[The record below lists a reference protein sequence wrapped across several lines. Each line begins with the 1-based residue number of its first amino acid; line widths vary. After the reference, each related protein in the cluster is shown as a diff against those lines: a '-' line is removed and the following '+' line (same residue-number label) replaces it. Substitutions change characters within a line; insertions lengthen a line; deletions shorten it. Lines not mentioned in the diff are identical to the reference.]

1 MTTNPLPQQG
11 LKTGVFVDVAN
22 IILNGGYGMRYDI
35 LRRFASRNAAQLLR
49 LNAYV
54 SYDSNRGDID
64 TDYRVGQ
71 MRFHSALRD
80 LGYKVIIKE
89 VRWYKD
95 SEGNN
100 ISKSNV
106 DMDLAVDALA
116 QSENLDRVMLITGD
130 GDFVQVIRAL
140 QNKGCRVEAVAFS
153 NASGALRRETDSYV
167 SGYLIPNLLPI
178 RSQVNQDAQWGQ
190 IGSWVRGIC
199 ISHDPIKNYGFFRY
213 LNTVESDLWRT
224 DYRDERT
231 PYSTIFFHDSEILS
245 DNIDLN
251 KLTHRKYILEFEIA
265 PGSEDGR
272 VKAININAI
281 TAAF

>member
-1 MTTNPLPQQG
+1 MENLPQQG

-35 LRRFASRNAAQLLR
+35 LRKFSSRNAAQLLR

-54 SYDSNRGDID
+54 SYDSRRADID
-64 TDYRVGQ
+64 TDYRIGQ
-71 MRFHSALRD
+71 MRFHAALRD

-100 ISKSNV
+100 VGKSNV

-153 NASGALRRETDSYV
+153 NASGALRREADSYV

-178 RSQVNQDAQWGQ
+178 KWQTNQDAQWGE
-190 IGSWVRGIC
+190 IGSCARGIC
-199 ISHDPIKNYGFFRY
+199 LSHDPIKNYGFFRY

-224 DYRDERT
+224 DYRDKRT
-231 PYSTIFFHDSEILS
+231 PYNTIFFHDSEIT
-245 DNIDLN
+245 DENVDLN

-265 PGSEDGR
+265 PGDDGR
-272 VKAININAI
+272 VKAINIKTI